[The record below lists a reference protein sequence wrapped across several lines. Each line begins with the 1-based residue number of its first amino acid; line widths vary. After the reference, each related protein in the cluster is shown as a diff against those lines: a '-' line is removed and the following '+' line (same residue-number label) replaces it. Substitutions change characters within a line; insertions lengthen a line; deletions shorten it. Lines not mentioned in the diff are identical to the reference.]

1 MRMSGT
7 NPMTDTGITHNL
19 TTDEKRF
26 CPYPHFLVILG
37 IFVADQVSKFIIA
50 QTVPLYSVRPII
62 RGFFNITHIRNKG
75 AIFGA
80 FSQVESRPVF
90 LLLTAASLFALGL
103 VIYYFFRTPPSERL
117 MKVSLALILAGALG
131 NLADRLIRGYVIDFL
146 DFYAGRYHWPTF
158 NVADSS
164 ISIGVL
170 FLLFIL
176 FRRKPA

>member
-1 MRMSGT
+1 MRMNET
-7 NPMTDTGITHNL
+7 NPITVKDTTHNL
-19 TTDEKRF
+19 TIDEKGLSKY
-26 CPYPHFLVILG
+26 PYFLVILG
-37 IFVADQVSKFIIA
+37 ILVADQVSKLLIA

-75 AIFGA
+75 AIFGT

-117 MKVSLALILAGALG
+117 MKASLGLILAGALG

-158 NVADSS
+158 NIADSF
-164 ISIGVL
+164 ISIGAL
-170 FLLFIL
+170 FLLFTF